1 MTARV
6 SQELLDVV
14 DFEDRVTGVKMRG
27 EVHAQGLMH
36 RAVHVLV
43 FNSAGQLFLQKRSMT
58 KDESPGQWDTSAA
71 GHVDSGETYL
81 ECAVREL
88 AEELGE
94 LDALVSVLDLLMT
107 HRDQVLP
114 NGHAGR
120 AFIRERLAK
129 TLILQKKQVDRASQL
144 ISEALD
150 ILEPI
155 SLVPKSKKEELR
167 LLKESTGDG
176 NN

>member
-88 AEELGE
+88 AEELGIETDSLPE
-94 LDALVSVLDLLMT
+94 LIFHVAPCRANGMEHIDVYHCSFDGELHLQAEEIDDGKWLSE
-107 HRDQVLP
+107 DQVD
-114 NGHAGR
+114 
-120 AFIRERLAK
+120 ELA
-129 TLILQKKQVDRASQL
+129 S
-144 ISEALD
+144 D
-150 ILEPI
+150 I
-155 SLVPKSKKEELR
+155 
-167 LLKESTGDG
+167 DG
-176 NN
+176 NLTDIFRVIWLRYRRL